1 MATGV
6 LTKITKVE
14 GKLFLRDTTTSLIAL
29 LLPVGLLVVFGAIG
43 LGEDETEPDDVGISP
58 AFVPVMAISLSIAM
72 LALSVVP
79 TVLATYR
86 EKGILRRLGTTP
98 VHPSWVLAGQLIVNV
113 AAAVVGVIIVLVLGA
128 LAFDFG
134 WPENWLAFFVSFV
147 LFTSAMMS
155 VGLVIAAVAKTAKQG
170 TGIGMLVF
178 FPSMFFAGIWTP
190 GDLMPEWARP
200 IRDWSPMGA
209 GMEALSRSWEG
220 DWPDAKHLIAMLLAT
235 VVFGII
241 GARIFRW
248 E

>member
-1 MATGV
+1 MPAGV

-29 LLPVGLLVVFGAIG
+29 LLPVGLMVVFGAIG
-43 LGEDETEPDDVGISP
+43 LGEPDAEADDAGISE
-58 AFVPVMAISLSIAM
+58 AFVPVMAMSLAIAM
-72 LALSVVP
+72 LSFSVVP

-98 VHPSWVLAGQLIVNV
+98 VHPSRVLTGQLIVNV
-113 AAAVVGVIIVLVLGA
+113 AAAVGGVIAVVLLGA
-128 LAFDFG
+128 LFFDFG
-134 WPENWLAFFVSFV
+134 LPDNVLAFIVSVV
-147 LFTSAMMS
+147 LFIAAMMS
-155 VGLVIAAVAKTAKQG
+155 VGMVIAAVAKTAKQG

-178 FPSMFFAGIWTP
+178 FPSMFFAGVWTP

-209 GMEALSRSWEG
+209 GMEALTKSWEG
-220 DWPDAKHLIAMLLAT
+220 DWPDAKHLFAMALAT
-235 VVFGII
+235 VVFGAIA
-241 GARIFRW
+241 ARIFRW